1 VSELLIIGE
10 RLGGVK
16 PSAASVG
23 VILTGAVLQ
32 AEGRISRGSEIRI
45 KERSLAPLEKARG
58 FGMTPSTTK
67 DPPRAI
73 KVNNDLFPLMTDGLD
88 RLKVLINS
96 STPIIVMETSEEM
109 HAISL
114 VRAACAELKMSTFEW
129 SIADGLV
136 RSGMKESSEGQKISL
151 PAHNDQNTIWTQA
164 GRTVAQMRSVLSP
177 AGADADR
184 MARAIALSTSGESA
198 AASGSSIYNTR
209 EPVQAL
215 ANMDSMTLEAVFI
228 LKDFHRHMDDPVVVR
243 RLRDVGQKFAANRR
257 TVIITAPQIAVPAEL
272 TTLVEYF
279 DLPLPDQERLHE
291 LIHEMFT
298 RLSKTYTLKLE
309 LDAAGVDAMSTNLR
323 GLSEEEAERAISQ
336 ALVTRY
342 ALCAE
347 SVTDVLDAKKQLL
360 RHSGMLEFIEASDN
374 MAAVGGLE
382 NLKHWLGQ
390 RRGAWEDA
398 AREFGLEPPRGMI
411 ILGVQGCGKSLC
423 ARAVA
428 GEWKLPL
435 VKFDTSAVYDKY
447 IGETE
452 KRIRKVFQV
461 AEGLAPCVLW
471 IDELEKVFA
480 GSGPDSASA
489 DAGVSS
495 RLLASFLSWMQ
506 DRKAAV
512 FVAAT
517 CNNVSVLPPELIRKG
532 RFDELFFVDLPNQAE
547 RKQIFSIQLA
557 KRKRNPAE
565 FDLEKV
571 ASAAKGYSGA
581 EIDAAVQGAL
591 YGAYSEKKPLATQF
605 LLDAL
610 AQTVPLSITR
620 AEEIAALRE
629 WARTRAVPASAGPG
643 AM

>member
-1 VSELLIIGE
+1 M
-10 RLGGVK
+10 
-16 PSAASVG
+16 P
-23 VILTGAVLQ
+23 
-32 AEGRISRGSEIRI
+32 
-45 KERSLAPLEKARG
+45 
-58 FGMTPSTTK
+58 
-67 DPPRAI
+67 
-73 KVNNDLFPLMTDGLD
+73 DGLD

-96 STPIIVMETSEEM
+96 STPIVVMETSEEM
-109 HAISL
+109 RAVNL
-114 VRAACAELKMSTFEW
+114 VRTACSELNMATFEW
-129 SIADGLV
+129 TIADGLA
-136 RSGMKESSEGQKISL
+136 RSGSNAPVENHKNQQQARVDESPGWTPVHAGSL
-151 PAHNDQNTIWTQA
+151 
-164 GRTVAQMRSVLSP
+164 AQPHTVLSP
-177 AGADADR
+177 SAGESERLTRVVMSSKGAEGAGA
-184 MARAIALSTSGESA
+184 A
-198 AASGSSIYNTR
+198 AGGSIYNTR

-215 ANMDSMTLEAVFI
+215 ANMESMTVEAVFI

-243 RLRDVGQKFAANRR
+243 RLRDVGQKFSANRR
-257 TVIITAPQIAVPAEL
+257 TVVITSPEITVPAEL
-272 TTLVEYF
+272 TKLVEYF
-279 DLPLPDQERLHE
+279 DLPLPDRDRLHE
-291 LIHEMFT
+291 IVHDTFT
-298 RLSKTYTLKLE
+298 RLSKTYTLKLQ
-309 LDAAGVDAMSTNLR
+309 LDAAGVDAMSSNLR
-323 GLSEEEAERAISQ
+323 GLTEEEAERAISQ
-336 ALVTRY
+336 AVVTRY
-342 ALCAE
+342 ALCPE
-347 SVTDVLDAKKQLL
+347 TVTDVLEAKKQLL
-360 RHSGMLEFIEASDN
+360 RHSGMLEFIEACDN
-374 MAAVGGLE
+374 MASIGGLE

-390 RRGAWEDA
+390 RRGAWEDS

-447 IGETE
+447 VGETE

-495 RLLASFLSWMQ
+495 RLLAAFLSWMQ
-506 DRKAAV
+506 DRKAPV

-547 RKQIFSIQLA
+547 RKQIFSIQLT
-557 KRKRNPAE
+557 KRKRSPAE

-571 ASAAKGYSGA
+571 ATAANGYSGA

-591 YGAYSEKKPLATQF
+591 YAAYSEKKQVTTQS
-605 LLDAL
+605 LIDAL

-629 WARTRAVPASAGPG
+629 WARTRAVPACARDVASAT
-643 AM
+643 A

>member
-1 VSELLIIGE
+1 M
-10 RLGGVK
+10 
-16 PSAASVG
+16 P
-23 VILTGAVLQ
+23 
-32 AEGRISRGSEIRI
+32 
-45 KERSLAPLEKARG
+45 
-58 FGMTPSTTK
+58 
-67 DPPRAI
+67 
-73 KVNNDLFPLMTDGLD
+73 DGLD

-96 STPIIVMETSEEM
+96 STPIVVMETSEEM
-109 HAISL
+109 HAISM
-114 VRAACAELKMSTFEW
+114 VRAACAELNMATFEW
-129 SIADGLV
+129 SIADGLL
-136 RSGMKESSEGQKISL
+136 RSGTNTPPEPPKIAQAGV
-151 PAHNDQNTIWTQA
+151 PTTIWNQGSRLAQA
-164 GRTVAQMRSVLSP
+164 RTALSP
-177 AGADADR
+177 SGGEADR
-184 MARAIALSTSGESA
+184 LARAMVSSMTGDSAPGPSG
-198 AASGSSIYNTR
+198 GSIYNTR

-215 ANMDSMTLEAVFI
+215 ANMETMTVEAVYI

-243 RLRDVGQKFAANRR
+243 RLRDVGQKFAANRK
-257 TVIITAPQIAVPAEL
+257 TVVITAPELTVPAEL

-279 DLPLPDQERLHE
+279 DLPLPDRDRLHE
-291 LIHEMFT
+291 IIHDTFT
-298 RLSKTYTLKLE
+298 RLSKTYTLKLQ
-309 LDAAGVDAMSTNLR
+309 LDAAGVDAMSANLR
-323 GLSEEEAERAISQ
+323 GLTEEEAERAISQ

-342 ALCAE
+342 ALCPE
-347 SVTDVLDAKKQLL
+347 SVTDVLEAKKQLL
-360 RHSGMLEFIEASDN
+360 RHSGMLEFIEASDT
-374 MAAVGGLE
+374 MASVGGLE
-382 NLKHWLGQ
+382 NLKHWLQQ
-390 RRGAWEDA
+390 RRGAWEDS

-506 DRKAAV
+506 DRKSPV

-517 CNNVSVLPPELIRKG
+517 CNNVTVLPPELIRKG

-557 KRKRNPAE
+557 SRKRNPAE

-571 ASAAKGYSGA
+571 AAAAKGYSGA

-591 YGAYSEKKPLATQF
+591 YAAYSEKKPLDHAIAHRCS
-605 LLDAL
+605 LADRPAL
-610 AQTVPLSITR
+610 GHPGRRDRNTTRMGENPSGTCFGTRCQPRHRVKLACRLSLT
-620 AEEIAALRE
+620 
-629 WARTRAVPASAGPG
+629 P
-643 AM
+643 

>member
-1 VSELLIIGE
+1 
-10 RLGGVK
+10 
-16 PSAASVG
+16 
-23 VILTGAVLQ
+23 
-32 AEGRISRGSEIRI
+32 
-45 KERSLAPLEKARG
+45 
-58 FGMTPSTTK
+58 
-67 DPPRAI
+67 
-73 KVNNDLFPLMTDGLD
+73 MTDGLD

-96 STPIIVMETSEEM
+96 STPIVVMETSEEM
-109 HAISL
+109 RVITL
-114 VRAACAELKMSTFEW
+114 VRNACSELNMATFEW

-136 RSGMKESSEGQKISL
+136 RSGSNA
-151 PAHNDQNTIWTQA
+151 PAEVHKSAPPQPRIDQSAGWTRVNA
-164 GRTVAQMRSVLSP
+164 GTLAQPHTALSP
-177 AGADADR
+177 GGGEAERLTRAVMSAAGPEGATAGA
-184 MARAIALSTSGESA
+184 SGA
-198 AASGSSIYNTR
+198 IYNTR

-215 ANMDSMTLEAVFI
+215 ANMEAMTIEAVFI
-228 LKDFHRHMDDPVVVR
+228 LKDFHRHMDDPVVIR
-243 RLRDVGQKFAANRR
+243 RLRDVGQKFSANRR
-257 TVIITAPQIAVPAEL
+257 TVIITAPEIAVPAEL
-272 TTLVEYF
+272 TKLVEFF
-279 DLPLPDQERLHE
+279 DLPLPDRDRLHE
-291 LIHEMFT
+291 IVHDTFT
-298 RLSKTYTLKLE
+298 RLSKTYSLKLQ
-309 LDAAGVDAMSTNLR
+309 LDAAGVDAMSANLR
-323 GLSEEEAERAISQ
+323 GLTEEEAERAISQ

-342 ALCAE
+342 ALCPE
-347 SVTDVLDAKKQLL
+347 TVTDVLEAKKQLL

-374 MAAVGGLE
+374 MAGVGGLE

-390 RRGAWEDA
+390 RRGAWEDS
-398 AREFGLEPPRGMI
+398 AREFGLEPPHGVI

-423 ARAVA
+423 ARSVA

-506 DRKAAV
+506 DRKAPV

-517 CNNVSVLPPELIRKG
+517 CNNVTVLPPELIRKG

-557 KRKRNPAE
+557 KRKRNPADFE
-565 FDLEKV
+565 LEKV
-571 ASAAKGYSGA
+571 AAAAKGYSGA

-591 YGAYSEKKPLATQF
+591 YAAYAEKKQVTTQA
-605 LLDAL
+605 LIDAL
-610 AQTVPLSITR
+610 AQTVPLSTTR

-629 WARTRAVPASAGPG
+629 WARSRSVPASLRDSSSAT
-643 AM
+643 A

>member
-1 VSELLIIGE
+1 
-10 RLGGVK
+10 
-16 PSAASVG
+16 
-23 VILTGAVLQ
+23 
-32 AEGRISRGSEIRI
+32 
-45 KERSLAPLEKARG
+45 
-58 FGMTPSTTK
+58 
-67 DPPRAI
+67 
-73 KVNNDLFPLMTDGLD
+73 MTDGLN

-96 STPIIVMETSEEM
+96 STPIVVMETSEEM
-109 HAISL
+109 RAVNI
-114 VRAACAELKMSTFEW
+114 VRTACSELNMATFEW

-136 RSGMKESSEGQKISL
+136 RSGSNA
-151 PAHNDQNTIWTQA
+151 PAEVHKAVATPVTQPGGWTKVSAGGLAQPHN
-164 GRTVAQMRSVLSP
+164 VLSP
-177 AGADADR
+177 GGGEADR
-184 MARAIALSTSGESA
+184 LTRAVMSSMGPEASGA
-198 AASGSSIYNTR
+198 AAGGAIYNTR

-215 ANMDSMTLEAVFI
+215 ANMESMTVEAVFI
-228 LKDFHRHMDDPVVVR
+228 LKDFHRHMDDPIVVR
-243 RLRDVGQKFAANRR
+243 RLRDVGQKFSANRR
-257 TVIITAPQIAVPAEL
+257 TVILTAPELTVPPEL

-279 DLPLPDQERLHE
+279 DLPLPDRDRLHE
-291 LIHEMFT
+291 IIKDTFT
-298 RLSKTYTLKLE
+298 RLSKTYTLKLQ
-309 LDAAGVDAMSTNLR
+309 LDAPGVDAMSANLR
-323 GLSEEEAERAISQ
+323 GLTEEEAERAISQ

-342 ALCAE
+342 ALCPE
-347 SVTDVLDAKKQLL
+347 TITDVLDAKKQLL
-360 RHSGMLEFIEASDN
+360 RHSGMLEFVEASDN
-374 MAAVGGLE
+374 LSGVGGLE
-382 NLKHWLGQ
+382 NLKHWLAQ
-390 RRGAWEDA
+390 RRGAWEDS
-398 AREFGLEPPRGMI
+398 ARAFGLEPPRGMI

-461 AEGLAPCVLW
+461 AEGLAPCILW

-506 DRKAAV
+506 DRKSPV

-517 CNNVSVLPPELIRKG
+517 CNNVTVLPPELIRKG

-565 FDLEKV
+565 FDLEKI
-571 ASAAKGYSGA
+571 ATAAKGYSGA
-581 EIDAAVQGAL
+581 EIDAAVQGAM
-591 YGAYSEKKPLATQF
+591 YAAFAEKKEVSTQH
-605 LLDAL
+605 LLDATG
-610 AQTVPLSITR
+610 QTVPLSRTR

-629 WARTRAVPASAGPG
+629 WARTRAVPATASDASSAR
-643 AM
+643 A